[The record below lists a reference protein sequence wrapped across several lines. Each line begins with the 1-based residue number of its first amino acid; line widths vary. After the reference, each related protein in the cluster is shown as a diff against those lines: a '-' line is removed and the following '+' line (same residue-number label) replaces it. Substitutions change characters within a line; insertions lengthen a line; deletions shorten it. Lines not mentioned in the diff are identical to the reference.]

1 MEDKIADSGI
11 EGLIRIF
18 QVCGISFVEG
28 DPVGNALRFCIGFT
42 LLLGIVP
49 LGTPV
54 VHTDELCLGESLS
67 AADRQGS
74 STTADVKQ
82 RAFAIPFQ
90 VIYKVLVDFCHH
102 VAFSKG
108 KQFMTD
114 VHVDAIDQADRGK
127 DAQNPCRNGKMQ
139 HRSGHAGGNA
149 EHGCSN
155 IAQRQ
160 HFFGYP
166 VSVVYV
172 FVHN

>member
-1 MEDKIADSGI
+1 MEDKVADSGI

-18 QVCGISFVEG
+18 QMGGISFVEG
-28 DPVGNALRFCIGFT
+28 DSVSNALGFCIGFT

-54 VHTDELCLGESLS
+54 VHADELCLGESLG

-74 STTADVKQ
+74 STTADVEQ
-82 RAFAIPFQ
+82 SAFAVPFQ
-90 VIYKVLVDFCHH
+90 VIYEMLMDFRHH
-102 VAFSKG
+102 VALPEG

-160 HFFGYP
+160 HLLRYP
-166 VSVVYV
+166 VSVVHV
-172 FVHN
+172 FAHN